1 MDRIFFDKSEKGKEE
16 LATRKHQLPSK
27 LRPLLVMIDG
37 KHAASDLLKKVAGL
51 GLTEDSLTILLE
63 QGFIVQKMVEQVVS
77 IPEPTVAT
85 KPKSKVLC
93 SPTPA
98 RMLEIRNFF
107 NETIKAK
114 LGLRGFGLQLKVE
127 RADNIVDFLEL
138 SETLIESI
146 QKSKGSEV
154 ARQIQTELDVLLY
167 DFIDG

>member
-37 KHAASDLLKKVAGL
+37 KQAASDLLKKVAGL
-51 GLTEDSLTILLE
+51 GLTEDSLNILLE
-63 QGFIVQKMVEQVVS
+63 QGFIVQRIVEQPASPAETIVV
-77 IPEPTVAT
+77 PV
-85 KPKSKVLC
+85 PKSKVLC
-93 SPTPA
+93 TPTPA

-107 NETIKAK
+107 NETIKSK
-114 LGLRGFGLQLKVE
+114 LGLRGFGLQLKAE

-138 SETLIESI
+138 GETLIESI

-154 ARQIQTELDVLLY
+154 ARQIQTELEVLLY
-167 DFIDG
+167 DFVDS